1 MTAAKPWI
9 AYARVSTDEQGS
21 LDAQLDGCRSMLR
34 VMGIAA
40 AQEVVD
46 DGFTGSNLDRPGAQR
61 VMAAVD
67 QGAVAGVV
75 VWKLDRMTRSL
86 RDLLDLLERFERAGV
101 ALASVQER
109 LDTSTPMGRMVV
121 HILGVFAQFEREVIA
136 ERVKM
141 GMRHLAAAG
150 FFTGARVPPG
160 CLVEGPP
167 RQRVLKPDPATA
179 PAVTQAWTRLA
190 DGQSLKQVAAY
201 LAEVT
206 GQRQMSASGARKLLL
221 NERMIGLL
229 VDRGTF
235 EKARAAMAARFSPRR
250 GTGTQHATQ
259 HPSDR
264 EWPLRGIL
272 RCTAC
277 GALMVGVT
285 VRNGSGTPY
294 PYLRCGERARRGRAA
309 CAAKDMPAEPTEAAV
324 IEALVRAIVKD
335 QAILPALAA
344 AEAATAP
351 RADAARDARA
361 AAALRRDAAA
371 QRVGN
376 LVDAIAEGGDVARA
390 IRPRL
395 AAAQSDLDA
404 LDRALATLDGELAA
418 YERGAGSAARIAELF
433 AGAADGLLEAPLEE
447 QVPVVRA
454 LVRSARLVPPDGI
467 DLELNLPNGDAPGGI
482 PGAFVGHWPM
492 VERGPLPTV
501 LVRTSARAR
510 SLREWN
516 DRGLESRPRPARLTP
531 GA

>member
-1 MTAAKPWI
+1 
-9 AYARVSTDEQGS
+9 
-21 LDAQLDGCRSMLR
+21 
-34 VMGIAA
+34 
-40 AQEVVD
+40 
-46 DGFTGSNLDRPGAQR
+46 
-61 VMAAVD
+61 
-67 QGAVAGVV
+67 
-75 VWKLDRMTRSL
+75 MTRSL

-454 LVRSARLVPPDGI
+454 LVRSARLVPRRRRHRPRAQ
-467 DLELNLPNGDAPGGI
+467 PPQRKRPGWN
-482 PGAFVGHWPM
+482 P
-492 VERGPLPTV
+492 RGVRRPLA
-501 LVRTSARAR
+501 LGGARAIAYGPGPDLRPGPQPARMERSRPGISTPPRQADPWRLNR
-510 SLREWN
+510 SLGSEEPPACRAQVVARTLTGRPAPSPLLAHS
-516 DRGLESRPRPARLTP
+516 RGRRPRPTRLGHEP
-531 GA
+531 GRVDSFPGPR